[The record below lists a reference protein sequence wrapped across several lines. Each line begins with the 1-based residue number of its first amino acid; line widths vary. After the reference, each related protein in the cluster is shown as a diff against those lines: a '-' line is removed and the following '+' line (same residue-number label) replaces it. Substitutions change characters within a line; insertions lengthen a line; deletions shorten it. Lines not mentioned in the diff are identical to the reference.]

1 MNQGGNAMNK
11 FEANE
16 ANVAPGTRRPYVKP
30 AFECERVFET
40 TALTCS
46 FAEKGVDLWS

>member
-1 MNQGGNAMNK
+1 MITGDNGMTNTDAR
-11 FEANE
+11 E
-16 ANVAPGTRRPYVKP
+16 ANVAQESRRPYVKP

-46 FAEKGVDLWS
+46 FAEKGIAALS